1 VAPLSESGVTEDR
14 VAKEKVFTVVFRNEP
29 VTSADKAVEIV
40 PLILKLD
47 LCDYERKTIPNA
59 DPSLQPLY

>member
-1 VAPLSESGVTEDR
+1 ML
-14 VAKEKVFTVVFRNEP
+14 VAKCSIAKEEIFAVVFRNEP

>member
-1 VAPLSESGVTEDR
+1 
-14 VAKEKVFTVVFRNEP
+14 
-29 VTSADKAVEIV
+29 VEIV
-40 PLILKLD
+40 PLILNLD